1 MLSNLCMNTGTN
13 LDYII
18 TRAPEY
24 WSLESQKYNYEDQSC
39 SSGICTHYTQ
49 VIVINLIKI
58 ICTKHPQVRRVC
70 MGVTSKTFFSLI
82 YLCNDFLSIL

>member
-49 VIVINLIKI
+49 VIIINLIKI
-58 ICTKHPQVRRVC
+58 ICTKRRVC
-70 MGVTSKTFFSLI
+70 MGVTSITIFSLI
-82 YLCNDFLSIL
+82 YLFNDFLSIL